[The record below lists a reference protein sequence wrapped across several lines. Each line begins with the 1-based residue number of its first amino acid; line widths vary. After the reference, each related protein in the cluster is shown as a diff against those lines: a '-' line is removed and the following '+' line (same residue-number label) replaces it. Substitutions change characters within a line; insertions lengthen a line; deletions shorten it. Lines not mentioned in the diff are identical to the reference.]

1 MAYADQQMSGNK
13 IAAIIIVA
21 LLHIA
26 AIYALVTGLAYE
38 AIEKVKETV
47 TAVNIEDPPPPP
59 PPPPPPLP
67 P

>member
-26 AIYALVTGLAYE
+26 AIYALVTGLLICLASFKHE
-38 AIEKVKETV
+38 LVHQSQEHER
-47 TAVNIEDPPPPP
+47 
-59 PPPPPPLP
+59 LH
-67 P
+67 